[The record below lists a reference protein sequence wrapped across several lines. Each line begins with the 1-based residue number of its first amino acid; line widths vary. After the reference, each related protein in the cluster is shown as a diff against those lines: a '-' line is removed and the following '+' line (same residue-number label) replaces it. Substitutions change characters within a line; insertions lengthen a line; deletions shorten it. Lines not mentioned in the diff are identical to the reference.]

1 MYEKNIDKSGTI
13 ECQRALRML
22 CLFQAVS
29 RFFFSDSEVFRS
41 RLLFY
46 EKGEEN
52 VEFMEG
58 KESEEARGGFV
69 QAGF

>member
-1 MYEKNIDKSGTI
+1 
-13 ECQRALRML
+13 ML

-41 RLLFY
+41 RLLFDG
-46 EKGEEN
+46 KGEEN

-58 KESEEARGGFV
+58 KE
-69 QAGF
+69 